1 MQALQPAQQYL
12 PGVVLGIVKL
22 GVWLVLLSAVFVPL
36 ERLFAIRPQKLF
48 RRQFGVDLGYYFL
61 SGLVPSLLLGTPMAL
76 LAWAVHTML
85 PNGINATVAQWPTWL
100 RIAAAMVV
108 GEIGF
113 YWGHRWSHEIPL
125 LWQFHAI
132 HHSAENIDWL
142 VNTRAHPV
150 DMVFTR
156 LCGFVPL
163 YILGL
168 AAPLAGIAGAIP
180 MLVLLL
186 GMVWGFFVHAN
197 LRWRFGPLEWV
208 LATPAFHHWHHTN
221 DGPAYVDKN
230 YAPMLPWV
238 DYVFGT
244 FHLPKV
250 QRPSRY
256 GTDHPVPSGLFA
268 QLLEPFMWRLPGAPH
283 PAEPR
288 PPPGS
293 GEARSQAEMEATRD
307 HDLRLATAAADDLP
321 RPGSPYDPHKD
332 ALRTRAKLCGDT

>member
-1 MQALQPAQQYL
+1 MQALQSAQQYL
-12 PGVVLGIVKL
+12 PGIVLGIAKL
-22 GVWLVLLSAVFVPL
+22 GAWLVLLSAVFVPL
-36 ERLFAIRPQKLF
+36 ERLFAARPQKIF

-85 PNGINATVAQWPTWL
+85 PNGITATVAQWPTWL

-132 HHSAENIDWL
+132 HHSAENVDWL

-168 AAPLAGIAGAIP
+168 AAPLAGIAGAVP

-221 DGPAYVDKN
+221 DGPAFVDKN

-238 DYVFGT
+238 DYLFGT
-244 FHLPKV
+244 FYLPKA

-268 QLLEPFMWRLPGAPH
+268 QLLEPFMWRLPGP
-283 PAEPR
+283 PR
-288 PPPGS
+288 PAQPRPVDSRPSPGS
-293 GEARSQAEMEATRD
+293 AEARSQAEMDSTRD
-307 HDLRLATAAADDLP
+307 HDLRLASVAADDRP
-321 RPGSPYDPHKD
+321 R
-332 ALRTRAKLCGDT
+332 

>member
-1 MQALQPAQQYL
+1 MQALQPAQHFL
-12 PGVVLGIVKL
+12 PGAVLGIAKL

-36 ERLFAIRPQKLF
+36 ERLFAVRPQRIF
-48 RRQFGVDLGYYFL
+48 RRQLGVDLGYYFL
-61 SGLVPSLLLGTPMAL
+61 SGLIPSLLLGTPMAL
-76 LAWAVHTML
+76 LAWAVHATM
-85 PNGINATVAQWPTWL
+85 PAAIGATVAQWPTWL

-132 HHSAENIDWL
+132 HHSAEQVDWL

-163 YILGL
+163 YVLGL

-208 LATPAFHHWHHTN
+208 VATPAFHHWHHTN

-238 DYVFGT
+238 DCLFGT

-256 GTDHPVPSGLFA
+256 GTNHPVPSGLFA
-268 QLLEPFMWRLPGAPH
+268 QLLEPFMWRLPGSPR
-283 PAEPR
+283 PPGSPSTEPR
-288 PPPGS
+288 PMESIPPPGPD
-293 GEARSQAEMEATRD
+293 EARSQAVMESTREQ
-307 HDLRLATAAADDLP
+307 DLRLASAAADDLP
-321 RPGSPYDPHKD
+321 P
-332 ALRTRAKLCGDT
+332 